1 MVFFYTIEFIF
12 LYKIRND
19 LNIYKSA
26 ALKSTFIV
34 EIINHKKSNI
44 LVVVFTDIL
53 LWTFKIMDLR
63 LSWTLNFLI
72 IILMNYCTSFP
83 QKTNLLLFLDFN
95 VNLLKYD
102 NHHPTNEFLD
112 SLSSH
117 LVLPYITQPTRTR
130 DSIKTLTDHIFS
142 NALIGNTVS
151 GNLIIDISDHTPQL
165 LPIVVF
171 GMNCCQLCYHN

>member
-1 MVFFYTIEFIF
+1 
-12 LYKIRND
+12 
-19 LNIYKSA
+19 
-26 ALKSTFIV
+26 
-34 EIINHKKSNI
+34 
-44 LVVVFTDIL
+44 
-53 LWTFKIMDLR
+53 
-63 LSWTLNFLI
+63 
-72 IILMNYCTSFP
+72 MNYCTSFP